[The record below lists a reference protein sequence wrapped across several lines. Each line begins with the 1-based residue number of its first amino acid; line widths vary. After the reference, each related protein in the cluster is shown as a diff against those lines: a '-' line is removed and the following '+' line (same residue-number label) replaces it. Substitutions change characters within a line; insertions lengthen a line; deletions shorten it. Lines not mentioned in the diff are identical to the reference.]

1 MPNIKNVDVET
12 YVRLLISEK
21 LGHERDDVEN
31 SDMNPQKDNLH
42 KKLDRKPQT
51 RQD

>member
-1 MPNIKNVDVET
+1 MANIKKLDVET

-21 LGHERDDVEN
+21 LGHERNDIEKP
-31 SDMNPQKDNLH
+31 DMSPQKDNQH

-51 RQD
+51 QQD

>member
-1 MPNIKNVDVET
+1 MASIKNLDVET

-21 LGHERDDVEN
+21 LGHDCVDVEN
-31 SDMNPQKDNLH
+31 PDISPQKDNQH

-51 RQD
+51 QQD

>member
-1 MPNIKNVDVET
+1 MANIKNLDVEA

-21 LGHERDDVEN
+21 LGHERNDVVN
-31 SDMNPQKDNLH
+31 PDVSPQKDNQH

-51 RQD
+51 RQY